1 MSKLQDKAEKWGIDL
16 EPIYEEAKTR
26 PQRNIVWMERC
37 VEKIIADKL
46 RVRNEAK
53 QWTVQNAA
61 LKTITASL
69 IRTLTSMITLVK
81 IVNACGV
88 QTITNQLF
96 TAR

>member
-1 MSKLQDKAEKWGIDL
+1 MKPYFMGYPVSNLMLNHKKRMSKLQDKAEKWGIDL

-53 QWTVQNAA
+53 Q
-61 LKTITASL
+61 
-69 IRTLTSMITLVK
+69 
-81 IVNACGV
+81 
-88 QTITNQLF
+88 
-96 TAR
+96 